1 MSDTLDPFD
10 ENDVF
15 DAASLNTRFESFK
28 NRVNSVPLDAIQA
41 GSLGPNHIA
50 GLCRGT
56 FAQTKVLTPADAVTA
71 TGGSD
76 YFCDHID
83 KRFPGYFSNDFETG
97 GNVCWER
104 IADSSGGS
112 GFGTQ
117 YLEVN
122 MSNLNIGNNNLNSL
136 LIMANVEYCEMFA
149 PPTMSGSVLN
159 PTVSTDP
166 QMSAMLVTVIS
177 TVSSTGVRTI
187 HRPSMRYTSQPRQIN
202 KRRKFSVDI
211 SHRMLLT
218 TSDAVSDVDKVEVL
232 AATLHHPDAPIG
244 EINQRAHVRFCQLT
258 AIALHSKVN

>member
-41 GSLGPNHIA
+41 GSLGPNHI
-50 GLCRGT
+50 GSLCPGT

-76 YFCDHID
+76 YFCDPIT
-83 KRFPGYFSNDFETG
+83 KQFPGYTSTDFETG
-97 GNVCWER
+97 GIICWER
-104 IADSSGGS
+104 IKDSSGGS

-117 YLEVN
+117 HLEVN
-122 MSNLNIGNNNLNSL
+122 MSNLNIGNSKLNSL

-149 PPTMSGSVLN
+149 PPTMEGGFGGG
-159 PTVSTDP
+159 VSTNP
-166 QMSAMLVTVIS
+166 EIGTVLVTVIS

-187 HRPSMRYTSQPRQIN
+187 HRPSMRYTSQPRQSN
-202 KRRKFSVDI
+202 TRRKFSVDI

-232 AATLHHPDAPIG
+232 AACLHSHLAQTGETL
-244 EINQRAHVRFCQLT
+244 QRAHVRFCQLT